1 VASGISSA
9 VETHGP
15 GLRRGASSLGAEF
28 KTFVIRAWDGVDET
42 VVRRNGRSETV
53 HRLGVKERLGSAF
66 ARLRKFSGLYR
77 GHDLED
83 AKRGDTKKRATEE
96 KKAGE
101 EKKAAKA

>member
-1 VASGISSA
+1 M
-9 VETHGP
+9 
-15 GLRRGASSLGAEF
+15 
-28 KTFVIRAWDGVDET
+28 
-42 VVRRNGRSETV
+42 

-83 AKRGDTKKRATEE
+83 AKRGDTKKRAATEE